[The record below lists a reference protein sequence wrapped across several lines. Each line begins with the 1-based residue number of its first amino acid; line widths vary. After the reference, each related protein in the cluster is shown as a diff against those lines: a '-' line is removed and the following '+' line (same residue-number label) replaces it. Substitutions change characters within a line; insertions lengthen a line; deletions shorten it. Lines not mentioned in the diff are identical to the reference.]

1 MAAQPQVGAAYR
13 QVSRKEAGMRF
24 LLMQMANA
32 ATRQVSDPDR
42 GLELLGT
49 ALTSLHTVLT
59 TLRSSPPVEGAGSA
73 ATVEASAAAKADLL
87 RLSPAVQEAYG
98 LLALPVPAA
107 VKFLEAVHYEK
118 TPAGDLVL
126 ANPERDEVQ
135 SAVEGGLNA
144 LEWFERQNRGGPESD
159 ADQEEQGQFTL
170 GHNPLMMMGG
180 GQALLCCPP
189 HQRTSAPGGKPS

>member
-1 MAAQPQVGAAYR
+1 
-13 QVSRKEAGMRF
+13 MRF

-107 VKFLEAVHYEK
+107 VKYLTRPTNTCHPLFLL
-118 TPAGDLVL
+118 TP
-126 ANPERDEVQ
+126 
-135 SAVEGGLNA
+135 
-144 LEWFERQNRGGPESD
+144 
-159 ADQEEQGQFTL
+159 
-170 GHNPLMMMGG
+170 
-180 GQALLCCPP
+180 PP
-189 HQRTSAPGGKPS
+189 NLI

>member
-1 MAAQPQVGAAYR
+1 MGAAYR

-59 TLRSSPPVEGAGSA
+59 TLRSSPPVEGA
-73 ATVEASAAAKADLL
+73 ATAEASAAVKADLL

-107 VKFLEAVHYEK
+107 VKYLIRPPQP
-118 TPAGDLVL
+118 TPVVLCSCSPLTTGNKVSRSSILRKDAGG
-126 ANPERDEVQ
+126 R
-135 SAVEGGLNA
+135 
-144 LEWFERQNRGGPESD
+144 
-159 ADQEEQGQFTL
+159 
-170 GHNPLMMMGG
+170 
-180 GQALLCCPP
+180 
-189 HQRTSAPGGKPS
+189 PGTG